1 VVEEG
6 SDFKSNINQNSL
18 EILDGCFVEQSLK
31 DAVPGITYQFERQ
44 GYFILDPIASDQG
57 IKVFNRT
64 ISLKDTW
71 AKIQKTM
78 KK

>member
-1 VVEEG
+1 
-6 SDFKSNINQNSL
+6 L

-57 IKVFNRT
+57 KKVFNRT
-64 ISLKDTW
+64 ISLRDTW